1 MVDLAVVVARR
12 LPVGKN
18 HRVVGE
24 PVTYAGHVLGQMRGG
39 VRVVSDPEQEDL
51 SVEGI
56 DAANGTVQ
64 AMGDVHG
71 MSRGDLRRLGADGR
85 ERMGAVAAED
95 SRHSPEG
102 IRHHAHP
109 EARSLLRIEDVI
121 VIVRHAGH
129 DQSSPGT
136 QRGPERFDQTL
147 RSTFHR
153 GHFRECRMHDQDTAG
168 LHSEGEELPGHLMA
182 IYGLK

>member
-1 MVDLAVVVARR
+1 MIDLAVVVARR
-12 LPVGKN
+12 LPVDEDR
-18 HRVVGE
+18 RVVGE

-51 SVEGI
+51 PVEVI

-71 MSRGDLRRLGADGR
+71 MRRGDLRRLGADGG
-85 ERMGAVAAED
+85 ERMRAVAAKD
-95 SRHSPEG
+95 PRHSPEG

-109 EARSLLRIEDVI
+109 EARSLLRVEDVI

-136 QRGPERFDQTL
+136 QRGLKRFDQTS

-153 GHFRECRMHDQDTAG
+153 GHFRKRRVHDQDAAG
-168 LHSEGEELPGHLMA
+168 LCSEGEELPG
-182 IYGLK
+182 